1 MFSLFYVFQY
11 IFDLF
16 LLLLLNKIQFS
27 FSFSRSTENDF
38 ICDCRMSWLIDL
50 RNHTKNEEL
59 RAALNE
65 IECLLKKQSKESFN
79 HHKSSRIDHN
89 TIERP
94 HAVEEEPEYYDDE
107 PDGKTVRLMQL
118 KPANLTCPEEASDPT
133 ELPLSRE
140 SIGFDINWVK
150 VLQTSTSS
158 SSLRNSISTLL
169 LLVASSSSSY
179 ITINIIRKLHC

>member
-1 MFSLFYVFQY
+1 MSYS
-11 IFDLF
+11 IHFDLF
-16 LLLLLNKIQFS
+16 LLLLNKIQFS
-27 FSFSRSTENDF
+27 LSTENDF
-38 ICDCRMSWLIDL
+38 ICDCRMTWLIDL
-50 RNHTKNEEL
+50 KNHTKNEEL
-59 RAALNE
+59 RTALNE

-107 PDGKTVRLMQL
+107 PDGRTVRLMQL

-158 SSLRNSISTLL
+158 SSLRNSISI
-169 LLVASSSSSY
+169 LVVSSSSY